1 MVFIYVLLDPNT
13 LEIRYV
19 GKTKNCY
26 QRFRHHL
33 VNSANKKSHKRSWIN
48 SLREQGLKP
57 IMQIIDEVE
66 ESEWQFWEQHWIVQ
80 LKCWGFNL
88 VNHTAGG
95 DGLTKGNQT
104 SFRKG
109 FIPWNKGYSGYS
121 TSAKGKV
128 IPNDIKQRISQTL
141 KGNQNRTL
149 IPIIQYDLNMNLIN
163 QFPSVK
169 EAVKVTGIK
178 QSAIS
183 NCLTGRSKTAGK
195 FIWQYMV

>member
-1 MVFIYVLLDPNT
+1 MSEPYTGHNP
-13 LEIRYV
+13 IRYLLSE
-19 GKTKNCY
+19 GKQFLSKHRDIVY
-26 QRFRHHL
+26 P
-33 VNSANKKSHKRSWIN
+33 NSWETR
-48 SLREQGLKP
+48 REVKL
-57 IMQIIDEVE
+57 
-66 ESEWQFWEQHWIVQ
+66 W
-80 LKCWGFNL
+80 N
-88 VNHTAGG
+88 TR
-95 DGLTKGNQT
+95 GNRT

-183 NCLTGRSKTAGK
+183 NCLTGRSKIAGK